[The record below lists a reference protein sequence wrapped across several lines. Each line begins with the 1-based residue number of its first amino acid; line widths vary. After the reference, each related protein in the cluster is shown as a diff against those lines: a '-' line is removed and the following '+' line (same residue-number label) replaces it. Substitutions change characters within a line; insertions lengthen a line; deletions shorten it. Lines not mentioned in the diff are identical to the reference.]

1 MVASL
6 RPVSYILKTSVTLSS
21 SSFESCWV
29 AGLLLALLPAGSCFG
44 DLEDIV
50 VGLNRK
56 HTKPN
61 AHETVHCY
69 NSEIWDSNFTYCYA
83 TSIQGQSQQQNK
95 NCSFILAMSG
105 KTAKTVAWLSVAGTE
120 EGYIVCQKDFSGF
133 CSTAFAPSES
143 KQAAAEESSR
153 VNLPPLSSTQKQLPR
168 PSKREMPV

>member
-69 NSEIWDSNFTYCYA
+69 NQSCPKSTDPIPDPYRA
-83 TSIQGQSQQQNK
+83 TFLRNGTGPQYISRLQERNGIEMG
-95 NCSFILAMSG
+95 IL
-105 KTAKTVAWLSVAGTE
+105 
-120 EGYIVCQKDFSGF
+120 
-133 CSTAFAPSES
+133 
-143 KQAAAEESSR
+143 
-153 VNLPPLSSTQKQLPR
+153 
-168 PSKREMPV
+168 